1 MCICINQPSGATI
14 NLLIIRSRCGPISA
28 MIRSQIFIFRT
39 LRDFLQYEDD
49 YDDYDLDYE
58 EDYHDDAW
66 YVDYE
71 HYSDE
76 DKILISDSQ
85 NWKL

>member
-1 MCICINQPSGATI
+1 M
-14 NLLIIRSRCGPISA
+14 
-28 MIRSQIFIFRT
+28 
-39 LRDFLQYEDD
+39 QYEDD